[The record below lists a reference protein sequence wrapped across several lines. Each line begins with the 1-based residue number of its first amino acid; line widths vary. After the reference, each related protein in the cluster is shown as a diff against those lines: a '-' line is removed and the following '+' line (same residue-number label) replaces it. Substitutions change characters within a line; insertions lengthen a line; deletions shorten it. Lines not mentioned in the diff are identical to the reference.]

1 MDTVYR
7 SPDHPS
13 DGELLEQLLAREGH
27 PHVAHCAACA
37 QRAEAIAHAIDP
49 LHDAS
54 SAEPFDEL
62 FYRRQ
67 ANRIRARIATGEGRR
82 PRALPRLAWA
92 GAAAAA
98 LVAVVFGLHGRAPV
112 MRHGG
117 QVQVANTTNGFAS
130 AQDVLDDRLLRRVDD
145 TLDED
150 PYDVDPIGG

>member
-13 DGELLEQLLAREGH
+13 DGELLERLLAREAH
-27 PHVAHCAACA
+27 PHAAHCAACA
-37 QRAEAIAHAIDP
+37 QRAEVIARAIDP

-54 SAEPFDEL
+54 TAEPFDEL

-67 ANRIRARIATGEGRR
+67 ANRIRTRIAAGEGRQ
-82 PRALPRLAWA
+82 PVALPRLAWA

-98 LVAVVFGLHGRAPV
+98 LVAVVFALHGRAPV
-112 MRHGG
+112 VRHGG
-117 QVQVANTTNGFAS
+117 PVEVANTAHGFAS
-130 AQDVLDDRLLRRVDD
+130 AQDVLDDRLLRDVDD